1 MWQTRRCRF
10 IRQSPLK
17 KKKVL
22 DTEIKNTVLPNHNIA
37 SGKKEI
43 LRYKSN
49 KTSTGLICDK
59 LQKSV

>member
-1 MWQTRRCRF
+1 MNMC
-10 IRQSPLK
+10 SPKFK
-17 KKKVL
+17 KK
-22 DTEIKNTVLPNHNIA
+22 IYNQP
-37 SGKKEI
+37 KKEI